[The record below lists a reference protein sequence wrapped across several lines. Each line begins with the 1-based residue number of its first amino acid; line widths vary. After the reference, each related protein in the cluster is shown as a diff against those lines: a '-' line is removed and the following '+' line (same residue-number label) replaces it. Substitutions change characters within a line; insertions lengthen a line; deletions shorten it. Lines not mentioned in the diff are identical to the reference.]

1 MIKTKDIKTQSS
13 KKKSIAKVLLGLI
26 FLLSL
31 LGLTSLG
38 WGLGWAL
45 YKGGKSIEKINGE
58 TFLKPSD
65 SVDKERAIE
74 ISEELTR
81 RISKNSE
88 FERQSS
94 YQIAWFAETQES
106 NQRLIDSLLE
116 QLAAELGSSETLG
129 VLKTIRENKDA
140 MRKANELSKS
150 HDPAVASGSK
160 EEVKTLKREI
170 KTLTE
175 KLRESYE
182 KDGFTLTQE
191 QVNSLVYAPH
201 GEETASIINCFQ
213 NIKAICF
220 VLENRLRDHP
230 SHEMARQYYGAYYTM
245 LLALDKIQKNTI
257 SKIHL
262 VHIPETATVKSEARN
277 AAIAASDLLTRS
289 MNTRNLSFNQQ
300 EALRYNIE
308 SCEKTQKRAQE
319 TEEKLLRSAETLEQ
333 SNKKL
338 QYSIAAAENSHTT
351 MRLHTEIERIWQDHI
366 EDIEKLEQIT
376 LPDMVAA
383 DFSDPDEPWLSP
395 LKTGDTR

>member
-1 MIKTKDIKTQSS
+1 
-13 KKKSIAKVLLGLI
+13 
-26 FLLSL
+26 
-31 LGLTSLG
+31 
-38 WGLGWAL
+38 
-45 YKGGKSIEKINGE
+45 
-58 TFLKPSD
+58 
-65 SVDKERAIE
+65 
-74 ISEELTR
+74 
-81 RISKNSE
+81 
-88 FERQSS
+88 
-94 YQIAWFAETQES
+94 
-106 NQRLIDSLLE
+106 
-116 QLAAELGSSETLG
+116 
-129 VLKTIRENKDA
+129 
-140 MRKANELSKS
+140 
-150 HDPAVASGSK
+150 
-160 EEVKTLKREI
+160 
-170 KTLTE
+170 
-175 KLRESYE
+175 
-182 KDGFTLTQE
+182 
-191 QVNSLVYAPH
+191 
-201 GEETASIINCFQ
+201 
-213 NIKAICF
+213 
-220 VLENRLRDHP
+220 
-230 SHEMARQYYGAYYTM
+230 MARQYYGAYYTM

-262 VHIPETATVKSEARN
+262 VHIPETATVRSEARN